1 MKSNVVVNGL
11 NLGEVLDAIQEKLVS
26 GAIRR
31 DSIITIDV
39 LDGYRHG
46 IKEIFVEGEGVLTI
60 GAKIHEE
67 L

>member
-1 MKSNVVVNGL
+1 MKSNIVVDGL
-11 NLGEVLDAIQEKLVS
+11 NLGEVLDAIQEKLAS

-31 DSIITIDV
+31 DSIIAIDV

-46 IKEIFVEGEGVLTI
+46 IKEIFVEGEAVLI
-60 GAKIHEE
+60 INAKIHEE